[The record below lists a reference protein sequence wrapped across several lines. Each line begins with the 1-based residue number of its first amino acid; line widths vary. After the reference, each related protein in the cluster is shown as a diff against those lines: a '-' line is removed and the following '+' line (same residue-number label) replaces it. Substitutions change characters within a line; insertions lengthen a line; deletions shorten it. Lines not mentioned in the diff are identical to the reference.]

1 MVVWKKKGDII
12 YFFEFSNLNQQ
23 CLKDNYMIPNME
35 NIFPRV
41 RGDGMLSMLDG
52 FYGYIQLLVKEYDQ
66 LKTRSSLPLGEH
78 TSS

>member
-1 MVVWKKKGDII
+1 
-12 YFFEFSNLNQQ
+12 
-23 CLKDNYMIPNME
+23 MIPNME